1 MMGRWT
7 VSGPRYTDLMPIKK
21 GTTAAGTS
29 SSKPAAKK
37 AVKKVAK
44 KAAKKTVKTST
55 ASAAGLVAEPL
66 PARKLAAKTVAKAPA
81 KTAAN
86 KAAVKT
92 AAKKASSTKARS
104 RSRVDDSAPDD
115 DEPAPAGGTTLVIVE
130 SPAKA
135 KTIGKYLGK
144 GFTVKATVGHVRDLP
159 AKKLGIDIEHGFAP
173 DYVTIEGKEDILT
186 ELKRVAKGAREIFI
200 ATDPDREGEAIG
212 WHVEQFFT
220 QPPRYAVTAPI
231 RRVMFHE
238 ITKDKVKE
246 SMANPMDIDNKKVDA
261 QQARRVLDR
270 LVGYKASP
278 VLWKTVKKGLSAGRV
293 QTVALRIIVERERE
307 IRAFTPVEYWSIAAD
322 LQKGTQPF
330 TAKLHQIDGN
340 KPEIST
346 GPEAERILADLKGR
360 TQFTVTEVKRREKR
374 KNPAAPFTTS
384 TLQQEAAKKLGFGS
398 KRTMR
403 LAQDLYEGIDVGGE
417 EGQVGLITY
426 MRTDSSR
433 VSETAAGSARDWLQA
448 EYGEAY
454 LAAGMQLYPS
464 AKANAQDAHEGVR
477 PTDPTRR
484 PDDRLAK
491 KLTADQFKLYE
502 LIWKRFMASQMAP
515 AVFDTTTVDF
525 DIPTKGHA
533 YLFRATGSVIKFD
546 GFLTLYRE
554 AREEGDGK
562 ALEDGQALPY
572 LELDESVPVKAITPT
587 QHFTAPPPRFSEAS
601 LVKELERLGI
611 GRPSTYASIISV
623 LAERRYVS
631 LEQRRFFPTPLGET
645 VEKVMVKKFPAI
657 FNVQFTAQMEGEL
670 DKIADGELG
679 WVRALTDFWTPFQAT
694 LNDNDLDVLIGE
706 AYDLSALATEK
717 CPDCAGKLV
726 AKGGFF
732 GPFVACENHP
742 KACKYTRPIK
752 GEKKPAELTKY
763 MCQECGEAMVVRH
776 GRSGDFLGCS
786 KFPKC
791 RGTRSMPTGVKCP
804 KDGGEIAERR
814 SKKRGKAFYGCENYP
829 NCDFVVWD
837 KPVAEACPE
846 CGYVGAEAKS
856 NKTRG
861 AFRKC
866 LKCANEW
873 DVPSPDE
880 AELVAEVA

>member
-1 MMGRWT
+1 MT
-7 VSGPRYTDLMPIKK
+7 TKKVSGATKK
-21 GTTAAGTS
+21 RA
-29 SSKPAAKK
+29 PAKK
-37 AVKKVAK
+37 AATKVAK
-44 KAAKKTVKTST
+44 KASGTSAAKSAPKSSAAAAKSAALTPAAKAVGKTVTKAASTS
-55 ASAAGLVAEPL
+55 AV
-66 PARKLAAKTVAKAPA
+66 R
-81 KTAAN
+81 KTAR
-86 KAAVKT
+86 KT
-92 AAKKASSTKARS
+92 AAKKSTSTRARS
-104 RSRVDDSAPDD
+104 RSAIAAPPID
-115 DEPAPAGGTTLVIVE
+115 DEEPSPAGGTSLVIVE

-135 KTIGKYLGK
+135 KTIGKYLGR
-144 GFTVKATVGHVRDLP
+144 GYTVRATVGHVRDLP
-159 AKKLGIDIEHGFAP
+159 AKKLGIDIEHGFKP

-186 ELKRVAKGAREIFI
+186 DLKRIAKGAREIFI

-212 WHVEQFFT
+212 WHVEQYFT

-238 ITKDKVKE
+238 ITKDKVQE

-307 IRAFTPVEYWSIAAD
+307 IRAFTPVEYWTIAAD
-322 LQKGTQPF
+322 LQKGAQAF
-330 TAKLHQIDGN
+330 MAKLHQVDGK
-340 KPEIST
+340 KPELPSGID
-346 GPEAERILADLKGR
+346 AERILKDLKGR
-360 TQFTVTEVKRREKR
+360 KEFTVTEVKRRERR

-417 EGQVGLITY
+417 EGAVGLITY

-433 VSETAAGSARDWLQA
+433 VSETAAATAREFLRA
-448 EYGEAY
+448 EHGDAY
-454 LAAGMQLYPS
+454 LAPTAQLYPS
-464 AKANAQDAHEGVR
+464 GKANAQDAHEGVR

-484 PDDRLAK
+484 PDERLAK

-502 LIWKRFMASQMAP
+502 LIWKRFMASQMSP

-525 DIPTKGHA
+525 DIAAGGHQ

-546 GFLTLYRE
+546 GFLKLYRE

-562 ALEDGQALPY
+562 ALEDEQALPF
-572 LELDESVPVKAITPT
+572 LELNESVPVKAITPT
-587 QHFTAPPPRFSEAS
+587 QHFTEPPPRFSEAS

-623 LAERRYVS
+623 LADRRYVE
-631 LEQRRFFPTPLGET
+631 LVQRRFFPTALGET
-645 VEKVMVKKFPAI
+645 VEKVMVKKFPDI
-657 FNVQFTAQMEGEL
+657 FNVSFTALMEEEL
-670 DKIADGELG
+670 DKIAEGEIG
-679 WVRALTDFWTPFQAT
+679 WVRALSDFWTPFQRT
-694 LNDNDLDVLIGE
+694 LNDNDLDALIGE
-706 AYDLSALATEK
+706 AYDLSALETER
-717 CPDCAGKLV
+717 CPVCKTERGIESRLV

-732 GPFVACENHP
+732 GPFVACELHP
-742 KACKYTRPIK
+742 KGCTYTRPIK
-752 GEKKPAELTKY
+752 GEKKPAELTDY
-763 MCQECGEAMVVRH
+763 MCQECGNPMVVRH

-837 KPVAEACPE
+837 KPVLETCPD

-861 AFRKC
+861 TYRKC
-866 LKCANEW
+866 LKCSNEW
-873 DVPSPDE
+873 DVASPDD

>member
-7 VSGPRYTDLMPIKK
+7 VSDPRYTDLMPIKK

-29 SSKPAAKK
+29 LSKPVAKK

-44 KAAKKTVKTST
+44 KAAKKAAKKTVKTSAGLAAEPLAARKPT
-55 ASAAGLVAEPL
+55 AKSASAAS
-66 PARKLAAKTVAKAPA
+66 KTVAK
-81 KTAAN
+81 
-86 KAAVKT
+86 KAASKT
-92 AAKKASSTKARS
+92 AAKKATSTKARS
-104 RSRVDDSAPDD
+104 RARIDDAAPDD

-212 WHVEQFFT
+212 WHVEQYFT

-238 ITKDKVKE
+238 ITKAKVQE

-330 TAKLHQIDGN
+330 TAKLHQIDGS
-340 KPEIST
+340 KPEIPT
-346 GPEAERILADLKGR
+346 GDEAGRILADLKGR

-433 VSETAAGSARDWLQA
+433 VSETAAGAARDWLKA
-448 EYGEAY
+448 EYGESY

-464 AKANAQDAHEGVR
+464 GKANAQDAHEGVR
-477 PTDPTRR
+477 PTEPTRR

-525 DIPTKGHA
+525 DIPTTGRS

-554 AREEGDGK
+554 AREEGDAK
-562 ALEDGQALPY
+562 ALEDEQALPY
-572 LELDESVPVKAITPT
+572 LELNESVPVKAITPT

-623 LAERRYVS
+623 LAERRYVL

-717 CPDCAGKLV
+717 CPDCGGKLV

-732 GPFVACENHP
+732 GPFVACEHHP

-763 MCQECGEAMVVRH
+763 KCQECGEAMVVRH

>member
-1 MMGRWT
+1 MSGSMMARWMAS
-7 VSGPRYTDLMPIKK
+7 VPGYTDLMPIKK
-21 GTTAAGTS
+21 GTAAAGS
-29 SSKPAAKK
+29 GVAKKVVKKAAKK
-37 AVKKVAK
+37 AVKKAVTKAAKPAAATAPKTAVLKPAAKSAAKKVAK
-44 KAAKKTVKTST
+44 KAAAKTSAT
-55 ASAAGLVAEPL
+55 
-66 PARKLAAKTVAKAPA
+66 
-81 KTAAN
+81 
-86 KAAVKT
+86 T
-92 AAKKASSTKARS
+92 AAKKAAATKARA
-104 RSRVDDSAPDD
+104 RTRVADVAGD
-115 DEPAPAGGTTLVIVE
+115 DEPAPAGGTALVIVE

-135 KTIGKYLGK
+135 KTIGKYLGR
-144 GFTVKATVGHVRDLP
+144 GYTVRATVGHVRDLP

-186 ELKRVAKGAREIFI
+186 DLKKIAKGAREIFI

-212 WHVEQFFT
+212 WHVEQYFT

-238 ITKDKVKE
+238 ITKDKVQQ

-330 TAKLHQIDGN
+330 SAKLHQIDGN

-346 GPEAERILADLKGR
+346 AEQAERILADLKGQ

-403 LAQDLYEGIDVGGE
+403 LAQDLYEGIDVGGD
-417 EGQVGLITY
+417 EGPVGLITY

-433 VSETAAGSARDWLQA
+433 VSETAAGAARDWLTQ

-464 AKANAQDAHEGVR
+464 GKANAQDAHEGVR

-525 DIPTKGHA
+525 DIPATSRA

-554 AREEGDGK
+554 AREEGDAK
-562 ALEDGQALPY
+562 ALEDEQALPF
-572 LELDESVPVKAITPT
+572 LELAESVPVKAITPT

-645 VEKVMVKKFPAI
+645 VERVMVKKFPDI

-670 DKIADGELG
+670 DKIADGELS

-694 LNDNDLDVLIGE
+694 LNDNDLDALIGE

-717 CPDCAGKLV
+717 CPDCGGKLV

-791 RGTRSMPTGVKCP
+791 RGTRSMPTGVQCP

-837 KPVAEACPE
+837 KPVAETCPE
-846 CGYVGAEAKS
+846 CGYVGAESKS